1 MTSLQIISPI
11 NDARFER
18 LKPVTFTGKV
28 NSGIV
33 TVEHTADD
41 KYSLGNN
48 QVKADGS
55 WSITYSGFTNPGK
68 RKITA
73 FGYDQANHEEETS
86 IIIYVADSSDYT
98 KTIYGGLVLDDYKKL
113 KHTNSLPTDHRL
125 TDAEGCRL
133 FEQGILPILQS
144 KETFMEATEEGRNKL
159 KELVKQ
165 DPETSIA
172 KYPCAYSASCVMK
185 YLAEELGLATVKAL
199 FQDPCL
205 IDNVQVTGVEK
216 KLRRLGFLYFL
227 KEDYLAPR
235 GAIGAR
241 APRWK
246 YQGTEN
252 GSGHIYFITKDG
264 AKRTQFP
271 NPGQENEPAETG
283 INGPK
288 WQIKD
293 LHAENLDFFDHVGRI
308 GFADGIG
315 MDDGQ
320 NRIVQ
325 IEPWLQFLFQFF
337 CAVCWGVERF
347 DVLWIYLPDQ
357 NADRGNI
364 DIFDPVAENPDGRAA
379 CPDFHTG
386 NRTKQ
391 RQDAGCIRSQGVRDI
406 QKANLWT
413 KALGF

>member
-1 MTSLQIISPI
+1 MTSLQIINPT
-11 NDARFER
+11 NHARFEC

-33 TVEHTADD
+33 TVELTADD

-98 KTIYGGLVLDDYKKL
+98 KTIYGGLVLDAYKNL
-113 KHTNSLPTDHRL
+113 QHTQSLPTDHKL
-125 TDAEGCRL
+125 SDAEGCRL

-144 KETFMEATEEGRNKL
+144 KTTFMKATEEGRNKL
-159 KELVKQ
+159 NELVEQNKDQ
-165 DPETSIA
+165 YGIHHA
-172 KYPCAYSASCVMK
+172 PCAYSVSCVMK
-185 YLAEELGLATVKAL
+185 YLAEKLGLATVKAL

-293 LHAENLDFFDHVGRI
+293 LHAENLDFFDHVYIQWENGYTE
-308 GFADGIG
+308 GFWLPPGIYPLK
-315 MDDGQ
+315 
-320 NRIVQ
+320 R
-325 IEPWLQFLFQFF
+325 
-337 CAVCWGVERF
+337 
-347 DVLWIYLPDQ
+347 
-357 NADRGNI
+357 
-364 DIFDPVAENPDGRAA
+364 
-379 CPDFHTG
+379 
-386 NRTKQ
+386 
-391 RQDAGCIRSQGVRDI
+391 
-406 QKANLWT
+406 
-413 KALGF
+413 

>member
-1 MTSLQIISPI
+1 MTSLQIINPT
-11 NDARFER
+11 NHARFEC

-28 NSGIV
+28 DSGIV
-33 TVEHTADD
+33 TVKLKADD
-41 KYSLGNN
+41 QHPLGSG
-48 QVKADGS
+48 QVKTDGS
-55 WSITYSGFTNPGK
+55 WSITYSGFTNLGK

-98 KTIYGGLVLDDYKKL
+98 KTIYGGLVLDAYKKL
-113 KHTNSLPTDHRL
+113 QHTQSLPTDHKL

-133 FEQGILPILQS
+133 FEQEILPILQS
-144 KETFMEATEEGRNKL
+144 KTTFMEATKEGRNKL
-159 KELVKQ
+159 KELVEQNKDQ
-165 DPETSIA
+165 YSIDRA
-172 KYPCAYSASCVMK
+172 PCAYSVSCVMK

-227 KEDYLAPR
+227 KKDYLAPR

-246 YQGTEN
+246 SQVTEN
-252 GSGHIYFITKDG
+252 ESGHIYFITKDG

-293 LHAENLDFFDHVGRI
+293 LHAENLDFFDHVFMQWENGYTE
-308 GFADGIG
+308 GFWLPPGIYPL
-315 MDDGQ
+315 
-320 NRIVQ
+320 NRG
-325 IEPWLQFLFQFF
+325 F
-337 CAVCWGVERF
+337 
-347 DVLWIYLPDQ
+347 
-357 NADRGNI
+357 
-364 DIFDPVAENPDGRAA
+364 
-379 CPDFHTG
+379 
-386 NRTKQ
+386 
-391 RQDAGCIRSQGVRDI
+391 
-406 QKANLWT
+406 NLSN
-413 KALGF
+413 L

>member
-33 TVEHTADD
+33 TVELKADD

-98 KTIYGGLVLDDYKKL
+98 KTIYGGLVLDAYKNL
-113 KHTNSLPTDHRL
+113 QHTQSLPTDHRL

-144 KETFMEATEEGRNKL
+144 KTTFMKATEEGRNKL
-159 KELVKQ
+159 NELVEQNKDQ
-165 DPETSIA
+165 YGIHLA
-172 KYPCAYSASCVMK
+172 PCAYSVSCVMK
-185 YLAEELGLATVKAL
+185 YLAEKLGLATVKAL

-241 APRWK
+241 WPRNN
-246 YQGTEN
+246 QDQ
-252 GSGHIYFITKDG
+252 SGHIYFITKDG

-293 LHAENLDFFDHVGRI
+293 LHAENLHFFDHVYMQEKEGYTE
-308 GFADGIG
+308 GFWLPPGIYPLK
-315 MDDGQ
+315 
-320 NRIVQ
+320 R
-325 IEPWLQFLFQFF
+325 
-337 CAVCWGVERF
+337 
-347 DVLWIYLPDQ
+347 
-357 NADRGNI
+357 
-364 DIFDPVAENPDGRAA
+364 
-379 CPDFHTG
+379 
-386 NRTKQ
+386 
-391 RQDAGCIRSQGVRDI
+391 
-406 QKANLWT
+406 
-413 KALGF
+413 

>member
-33 TVEHTADD
+33 TVELKADD

-98 KTIYGGLVLDDYKKL
+98 KTIYGGLVLDAYKNL
-113 KHTNSLPTDHRL
+113 QHTQSLPTDHRL

-144 KETFMEATEEGRNKL
+144 KTTFMEATEEGHKKL
-159 KELVKQ
+159 NELVEQNKDQ
-165 DPETSIA
+165 YGIHHA
-172 KYPCAYSASCVMK
+172 PCAYSVSCVMK
-185 YLAEELGLATVKAL
+185 YLAEKLGLATVKAL

-241 APRWK
+241 APRNNQDQS
-246 YQGTEN
+246 Y
-252 GSGHIYFITKDG
+252 HIYYITKDG

-271 NPGQENEPAETG
+271 NPENDWDDQQGKHETG

-293 LHAENLDFFDHVGRI
+293 LHAENLDFFDHVYMQWDNGYTE
-308 GFADGIG
+308 GFWLPPGIY
-315 MDDGQ
+315 
-320 NRIVQ
+320 
-325 IEPWLQFLFQFF
+325 PLK
-337 CAVCWGVERF
+337 RF
-347 DVLWIYLPDQ
+347 
-357 NADRGNI
+357 
-364 DIFDPVAENPDGRAA
+364 
-379 CPDFHTG
+379 
-386 NRTKQ
+386 
-391 RQDAGCIRSQGVRDI
+391 
-406 QKANLWT
+406 
-413 KALGF
+413 

>member
-1 MTSLQIISPI
+1 MSTLQILSPT

-28 NSGIV
+28 DSEMV
-33 TVEHTADD
+33 TVELKADD
-41 KYSLGNN
+41 KYPLGSG
-48 QVKADGS
+48 QVKTDGS

-86 IIIYVADSSDYT
+86 IIIYVADPSPLMDYT
-98 KTIYGGLVLDDYKKL
+98 KTIHNGLVLDAYKKL
-113 KHTNSLPTDHRL
+113 QHTQSLPTDHKL
-125 TDAEGCRL
+125 TDAEGCQL

-144 KETFMEATEEGRNKL
+144 ADTFMTAAAEGKHELNLHPGRTDIKEA
-159 KELVKQ
+159 
-165 DPETSIA
+165 S
-172 KYPCAYSASCVMK
+172 CAYSVSCVMK
-185 YLAEELGLATVKAL
+185 YIAKELKFDKVKNL
-199 FQDPCL
+199 FNNTFEDDC
-205 IDNVQVTGVEK
+205 VQVTGVEK

-227 KEDYLAPR
+227 KKDYLAPR

-293 LHAENLDFFDHVGRI
+293 LHAENLDFFDHVFIQWENGYTE
-308 GFADGIG
+308 GFWLPPGIYPLK
-315 MDDGQ
+315 
-320 NRIVQ
+320 R
-325 IEPWLQFLFQFF
+325 
-337 CAVCWGVERF
+337 
-347 DVLWIYLPDQ
+347 
-357 NADRGNI
+357 
-364 DIFDPVAENPDGRAA
+364 
-379 CPDFHTG
+379 
-386 NRTKQ
+386 
-391 RQDAGCIRSQGVRDI
+391 
-406 QKANLWT
+406 
-413 KALGF
+413 

>member
-11 NDARFER
+11 NDARFEC

-28 NSGIV
+28 DSEMV
-33 TVEHTADD
+33 TVELKADD
-41 KYSLGNN
+41 KYPLGSG
-48 QVKADGS
+48 QVKTDGS

-113 KHTNSLPTDHRL
+113 KHTKSLPTDHRL

-159 KELVKQ
+159 NELVEQNKDQ
-165 DPETSIA
+165 YHIDDA
-172 KYPCAYSASCVMK
+172 PCAYSVSCVMK
-185 YLAEELGLATVKAL
+185 YLAEKLGLATVKGL

-205 IDNVQVTGVEK
+205 IDNVRVTGVET

-227 KEDYLAPR
+227 KKDYLAPR

-241 APRWK
+241 WPRNN
-246 YQGTEN
+246 QDQ
-252 GSGHIYFITKDG
+252 SGHIYFITKDG

-271 NPGQENEPAETG
+271 NPENDWDDQQGKHETG

-293 LHAENLDFFDHVGRI
+293 LHAENLDFFDHVFMQWENGYTE
-308 GFADGIG
+308 GFWLPPGIYPLK
-315 MDDGQ
+315 
-320 NRIVQ
+320 R
-325 IEPWLQFLFQFF
+325 
-337 CAVCWGVERF
+337 
-347 DVLWIYLPDQ
+347 
-357 NADRGNI
+357 
-364 DIFDPVAENPDGRAA
+364 
-379 CPDFHTG
+379 
-386 NRTKQ
+386 
-391 RQDAGCIRSQGVRDI
+391 
-406 QKANLWT
+406 
-413 KALGF
+413 

>member
-1 MTSLQIISPI
+1 MSTLQIISPI
-11 NDARFER
+11 NDARFES

-28 NSGIV
+28 DPGIV
-33 TVEHTADD
+33 TVELKADEQ
-41 KYSLGNN
+41 YSLGSG
-48 QVKADGS
+48 QVKTDGS

-86 IIIYVADSSDYT
+86 IIIYVE
-98 KTIYGGLVLDDYKKL
+98 
-113 KHTNSLPTDHRL
+113 HTQSLPTDHKL
-125 TDAEGCRL
+125 SDAEGCRL

-144 KETFMEATEEGRNKL
+144 ADTFMTAAAEGKHELNLHPGRTDIKEA
-159 KELVKQ
+159 
-165 DPETSIA
+165 S
-172 KYPCAYSASCVMK
+172 CAYSVSCVMK
-185 YLAEELGLATVKAL
+185 YIAKELKFDKVKNL
-199 FQDPCL
+199 FNNTFEDDC
-205 IDNVQVTGVEK
+205 VQVTGVEK

-271 NPGQENEPAETG
+271 NPENYWDDQQGKHETG

-293 LHAENLDFFDHVGRI
+293 LHAENLDFFDHVYMQWDNGYTE
-308 GFADGIG
+308 GFWLPPGIYPLK
-315 MDDGQ
+315 
-320 NRIVQ
+320 R
-325 IEPWLQFLFQFF
+325 
-337 CAVCWGVERF
+337 
-347 DVLWIYLPDQ
+347 
-357 NADRGNI
+357 
-364 DIFDPVAENPDGRAA
+364 
-379 CPDFHTG
+379 
-386 NRTKQ
+386 
-391 RQDAGCIRSQGVRDI
+391 
-406 QKANLWT
+406 
-413 KALGF
+413 

>member
-28 NSGIV
+28 DPEIV
-33 TVEHTADD
+33 TVKLTADD

-86 IIIYVADSSDYT
+86 IIIYVADPSPLMDYT
-98 KTIYGGLVLDDYKKL
+98 KTIHNGLVLDAYKKL
-113 KHTNSLPTDHRL
+113 QHTQSLPTDHKL

-144 KETFMEATEEGRNKL
+144 KTTFMEATEEGHKKL
-159 KELVKQ
+159 NELVEQ

-172 KYPCAYSASCVMK
+172 KYPCAYSVSCVMK
-185 YLAEELGLATVKAL
+185 YLAEKLGLATVKAL

-293 LHAENLDFFDHVGRI
+293 LHAENLDFFDHVFIQWENGYTE
-308 GFADGIG
+308 GFWLPPGIYPLK
-315 MDDGQ
+315 
-320 NRIVQ
+320 R
-325 IEPWLQFLFQFF
+325 
-337 CAVCWGVERF
+337 
-347 DVLWIYLPDQ
+347 
-357 NADRGNI
+357 
-364 DIFDPVAENPDGRAA
+364 
-379 CPDFHTG
+379 
-386 NRTKQ
+386 
-391 RQDAGCIRSQGVRDI
+391 
-406 QKANLWT
+406 
-413 KALGF
+413 

>member
-1 MTSLQIISPI
+1 MSTLQIISPI
-11 NDARFER
+11 NDARFEC

-28 NSGIV
+28 DPEIV
-33 TVEHTADD
+33 TVKLKADD
-41 KYSLGNN
+41 QHPLGSG
-48 QVKADGS
+48 QVKTDGS

-98 KTIYGGLVLDDYKKL
+98 KTIYGGLVLDAYKKL
-113 KHTNSLPTDHRL
+113 QHTQSLPTDHKL

-144 KETFMEATEEGRNKL
+144 KTTFMKATEEGHKKLEKLVEQNKD
-159 KELVKQ
+159 Q
-165 DPETSIA
+165 YGIHHA
-172 KYPCAYSASCVMK
+172 PCAYSVSCVMK
-185 YLAEELGLATVKAL
+185 YLAEKLGLATVKAL

-205 IDNVQVTGVEK
+205 IDNVQVTGVET

-241 APRWK
+241 APRWE
-246 YQGTEN
+246 YQATKN

-283 INGPK
+283 INGLK

-293 LHAENLDFFDHVGRI
+293 LHAENLDFFDHVFMQSGNGYTE
-308 GFADGIG
+308 GFWLPPGIYPLK
-315 MDDGQ
+315 
-320 NRIVQ
+320 R
-325 IEPWLQFLFQFF
+325 
-337 CAVCWGVERF
+337 
-347 DVLWIYLPDQ
+347 
-357 NADRGNI
+357 
-364 DIFDPVAENPDGRAA
+364 
-379 CPDFHTG
+379 
-386 NRTKQ
+386 
-391 RQDAGCIRSQGVRDI
+391 
-406 QKANLWT
+406 
-413 KALGF
+413 

>member
-28 NSGIV
+28 DSEIV
-33 TVEHTADD
+33 TIELQADD
-41 KYSLGNN
+41 KYPLGSG
-48 QVKADGS
+48 QVKTDGS

-86 IIIYVADSSDYT
+86 IIIYVADPSPLMDYT
-98 KTIYGGLVLDDYKKL
+98 KTIYGGLVLDAYKKL
-113 KHTNSLPTDHRL
+113 EHTQSLPTDHKL

-144 KETFMEATEEGRNKL
+144 KTTFMEATEEGRNKL
-159 KELVKQ
+159 NELVEQ

-172 KYPCAYSASCVMK
+172 KYPCAYSVSCVMK
-185 YLAEELGLATVKAL
+185 YFAEKLGLATVKAL
-199 FQDPCL
+199 FKDPFSTEN
-205 IDNVQVTGVEK
+205 IRVTGVET

-227 KEDYLAPR
+227 KKDYLAPR

-241 APRWK
+241 WPRNN
-246 YQGTEN
+246 QDQ
-252 GSGHIYFITKDG
+252 SGHIYYITKDG

-271 NPGQENEPAETG
+271 NPENDWDDQQGKHETG

-293 LHAENLDFFDHVGRI
+293 LHAENLDFFDHVYMQWENGYTE
-308 GFADGIG
+308 GFWLPPGIYPLK
-315 MDDGQ
+315 
-320 NRIVQ
+320 R
-325 IEPWLQFLFQFF
+325 
-337 CAVCWGVERF
+337 
-347 DVLWIYLPDQ
+347 
-357 NADRGNI
+357 
-364 DIFDPVAENPDGRAA
+364 
-379 CPDFHTG
+379 
-386 NRTKQ
+386 
-391 RQDAGCIRSQGVRDI
+391 
-406 QKANLWT
+406 
-413 KALGF
+413 

>member
-11 NDARFER
+11 NDARFEC

-33 TVEHTADD
+33 TVELKADD

-55 WSITYSGFTNPGK
+55 WSITYSGFTNLGK

-86 IIIYVADSSDYT
+86 IIIYVEAPSDYT
-98 KTIYGGLVLDDYKKL
+98 KTIYGGLVLDAYKKL
-113 KHTNSLPTDHRL
+113 EHTQSLPTDHKL
-125 TDAEGCRL
+125 SDAEGCRL

-144 KETFMEATEEGRNKL
+144 KTTFMKATEEGHKKLEKLVAQNK
-159 KELVKQ
+159 
-165 DPETSIA
+165 D
-172 KYPCAYSASCVMK
+172 KYGIHHAPCAYSVSCVMK
-185 YLAEELGLATVKAL
+185 YLAEKLGLATVKAL

-241 APRWK
+241 APRNNQDQS
-246 YQGTEN
+246 Y
-252 GSGHIYFITKDG
+252 HIYFITKDG
-264 AKRTQFP
+264 EKRTEFP
-271 NPGQENEPAETG
+271 NPENDWDDQQGKHETG

-293 LHAENLDFFDHVGRI
+293 LHAENLHFFDHVFMQWENGYTE
-308 GFADGIG
+308 GFWLPPGIYPLK
-315 MDDGQ
+315 
-320 NRIVQ
+320 R
-325 IEPWLQFLFQFF
+325 
-337 CAVCWGVERF
+337 
-347 DVLWIYLPDQ
+347 
-357 NADRGNI
+357 
-364 DIFDPVAENPDGRAA
+364 
-379 CPDFHTG
+379 
-386 NRTKQ
+386 
-391 RQDAGCIRSQGVRDI
+391 
-406 QKANLWT
+406 
-413 KALGF
+413 

>member
-11 NDARFER
+11 NDARFEC

-33 TVEHTADD
+33 TVELTADD

-98 KTIYGGLVLDDYKKL
+98 KTIYGGLVLDAYKKL
-113 KHTNSLPTDHRL
+113 QHTNSLPTDHRL

-159 KELVKQ
+159 NELVEQKKDQ
-165 DPETSIA
+165 YGIHLA
-172 KYPCAYSASCVMK
+172 PCAYSVSCVMK
-185 YLAEELGLATVKAL
+185 YLAEKLGLATVKAL

-205 IDNVQVTGVEK
+205 IDNVQVTGVET

-227 KEDYLAPR
+227 KKDYLAPR

-293 LHAENLDFFDHVGRI
+293 LHAENLDFFDHVYIQWENGYTE
-308 GFADGIG
+308 GFWLPPGIYPL
-315 MDDGQ
+315 
-320 NRIVQ
+320 NRG
-325 IEPWLQFLFQFF
+325 F
-337 CAVCWGVERF
+337 
-347 DVLWIYLPDQ
+347 
-357 NADRGNI
+357 
-364 DIFDPVAENPDGRAA
+364 
-379 CPDFHTG
+379 
-386 NRTKQ
+386 
-391 RQDAGCIRSQGVRDI
+391 
-406 QKANLWT
+406 NLSN
-413 KALGF
+413 L